1 MNFNCVLVHMLHVFV
16 HLANRITMGKIFSYS
31 NLNQQEG
38 CLVAGVEMQHK
49 GFHPGAWLTSAWQP
63 NQKKHAQNLLF
74 IHGTFYIL
82 QTVWWREGRR
92 AHYCQCRSDGVI
104 GIVSSWMKLQSVG
117 KISRKFLEKLKN
129 LRLRSFL
136 CSRGKVQS
144 SNTERVGW
152 EETFMMKVCRET
164 WTETYRVDFGPA
176 ESWTDTFKIPQSRV
190 KMFTFTAEISTS
202 WSKNTARLCDVS
214 SFVTTARLWSFL

>member
-16 HLANRITMGKIFSYS
+16 RLANRITMGKILFKFKPTRGMFGRWCGNAAQRISS
-31 NLNQQEG
+31 WSVINISLATQPKKARTES
-38 CLVAGVEMQHK
+38 A
-49 GFHPGAWLTSAWQP
+49 FHTWDILE
-63 NQKKHAQNLLF
+63 N
-74 IHGTFYIL
+74 IL

-214 SFVTTARLWSFL
+214 SFVTTARLW

>member
-16 HLANRITMGKIFSYS
+16 RLANRITMGKIFSYS

-49 GFHPGAWLTSAWQP
+49 GFHPGAWLTSAWQH
-63 NQKKHAQNLLF
+63 NQKKARTESAFHTWDILEN
-74 IHGTFYIL
+74 IL

-214 SFVTTARLWSFL
+214 SFVTTARLW

>member
-1 MNFNCVLVHMLHVFV
+1 MLHVFV
-16 HLANRITMGKIFSYS
+16 RLANRITMGKIFSYS

-38 CLVAGVEMQHK
+38 CLVAG
-49 GFHPGAWLTSAWQP
+49 
-63 NQKKHAQNLLF
+63 
-74 IHGTFYIL
+74 
-82 QTVWWREGRR
+82 EGRR
-92 AHYCQCRSDGVI
+92 AHYYQCLSDGVI

-117 KISRKFLEKLKN
+117 KISRKFLEKLKKPEAEKTK
-129 LRLRSFL
+129 SFL

-164 WTETYRVDFGPA
+164 WTETYGVDFGPA

-190 KMFTFTAEISTS
+190 KMFTFTAEINTS

-214 SFVTTARLWSFL
+214 SFVTTARLWLFL